1 MLSGGDD
8 GIVVVEGR
16 ERHCAMDVEVV
27 PAPLRER
34 LGPAATGGLLHV
46 LELAQREGRAEV
58 IATCTDRFERRLSE
72 EIAGV
77 RVQLAQVEGS
87 LKTEISGMGAA
98 IRQEMAE
105 MNVAIRQEMSQM
117 NVAIRN
123 DMSRMTV
130 AIRSEMAEMNVAIRN
145 DMAGMNV
152 AIRSDMATARVEL
165 LKWCFLFWIGQ
176 VVAVGTMLGVMLR
189 VLR

>member
-1 MLSGGDD
+1 
-8 GIVVVEGR
+8 
-16 ERHCAMDVEVV
+16 MDVEVV

-87 LKTEISGMGAA
+87 LKKEISGMGAA

-105 MNVAIRQEMSQM
+105 MNVAIR
-117 NVAIRN
+117 N
-123 DMSRMTV
+123 DMAGMTV
-130 AIRSEMAEMNVAIRN
+130 AIRSEMAEMNVAIRS

-176 VVAVGTMLGVMLR
+176 VVAVGTMLSVMLR